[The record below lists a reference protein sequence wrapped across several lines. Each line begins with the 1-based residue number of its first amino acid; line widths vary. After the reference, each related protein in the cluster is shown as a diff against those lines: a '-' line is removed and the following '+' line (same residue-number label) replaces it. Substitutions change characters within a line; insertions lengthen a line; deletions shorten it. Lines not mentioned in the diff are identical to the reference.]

1 MNNSMNK
8 IYKFFALLSVVAT
21 MFTSCSPDE
30 YALGAK
36 DVQPGDLVEGIAYKI
51 EHDAANPNI
60 VYLKSLMGNK
70 YTPLWNHPQGRS
82 QDQSVTLKM
91 PFAGTYNV
99 QFGVETQGGVVYGDT
114 ATFKI
119 DKMYADFISDPLW
132 TNLTGGVG
140 KEKVW
145 IIDNGKYG
153 MAPGALSYADP
164 ASVLEFNNFS
174 PNWEPGGNANGST
187 DKDMGWGSTMTFSL
201 KGGAFLTTHKLNE
214 GGKDENGLFTMN
226 VSNHTL
232 STTNATVLRP
242 DNFIANAANW
252 TTDLKILTLTENQ
265 LRIAVL
271 RSNSEGPWW
280 YILNYVSKSYA
291 DTYVAVEPE
300 PALPSDWQSGI
311 SQTTSKTVK
320 WVLSP
325 TTPFNWAKLDGSLM
339 NTDWTSP
346 ATYAG
351 WTGFTAASASAYE
364 KFSLTLNSEN
374 NTAVYVGIDGSS
386 TSGTYTLDNKGI
398 YTFSGFTPNFIIC
411 GGWVSLATTAA
422 NQWRITNIKKDLA
435 GNVTDM
441 WVGKRDEVKPEY
453 MVYHLVPQIGS
464 GSTEPKGTTI
474 AVDNS
479 KIAVGDL
486 EGKGSNLRLEIYNE
500 YGSTKANPA
509 INPSDIKFANKMSI
523 TFTLKGIT
531 LKSGAAGSYKA
542 SISFANPDWSVSY
555 WGGGAGDATVTGDG
569 TYTVTFEPTATVA
582 NGALVFTVD
591 IKDIIPDIE
600 DLGAVKATIDK
611 LTLF

>member
-1 MNNSMNK
+1 V
-8 IYKFFALLSVVAT
+8 L
-21 MFTSCSPDE
+21 
-30 YALGAK
+30 
-36 DVQPGDLVEGIAYKI
+36 
-51 EHDAANPNI
+51 AAR
-60 VYLKSLMGNK
+60 
-70 YTPLWNHPQGRS
+70 Q
-82 QDQSVTLKM
+82 
-91 PFAGTYNV
+91 
-99 QFGVETQGGVVYGDT
+99 
-114 ATFKI
+114 
-119 DKMYADFISDPLW
+119 
-132 TNLTGGVG
+132 
-140 KEKVW
+140 
-145 IIDNGKYG
+145 
-153 MAPGALSYADP
+153 
-164 ASVLEFNNFS
+164 
-174 PNWEPGGNANGST
+174 
-187 DKDMGWGSTMTFSL
+187 
-201 KGGAFLTTHKLNE
+201 
-214 GGKDENGLFTMN
+214 
-226 VSNHTL
+226 
-232 STTNATVLRP
+232 
-242 DNFIANAANW
+242 
-252 TTDLKILTLTENQ
+252 
-265 LRIAVL
+265 
-271 RSNSEGPWW
+271 
-280 YILNYVSKSYA
+280 
-291 DTYVAVEPE
+291 
-300 PALPSDWQSGI
+300 
-311 SQTTSKTVK
+311 
-320 WVLSP
+320 
-325 TTPFNWAKLDGSLM
+325 DGSLM

-351 WTGFTAASASAYE
+351 WIGFTAVSASAYE